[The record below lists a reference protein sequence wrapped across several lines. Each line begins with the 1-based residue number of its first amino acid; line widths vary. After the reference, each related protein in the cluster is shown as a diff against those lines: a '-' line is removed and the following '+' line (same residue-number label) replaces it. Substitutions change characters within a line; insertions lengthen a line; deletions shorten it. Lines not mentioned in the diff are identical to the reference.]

1 MPREDV
7 TAAAKRFNLLFIS
20 VVTARCQDDGL
31 AAGRRAAKGWQAAAS
46 RLSGGECARVYLE
59 FPLAARPRSPEDL
72 RFVFG
77 EAEEGLEK
85 TSPALA
91 KQNKTLAVL
100 FS

>member
-1 MPREDV
+1 M
-7 TAAAKRFNLLFIS
+7 
-20 VVTARCQDDGL
+20 
-31 AAGRRAAKGWQAAAS
+31 AGGCVSALG
-46 RLSGGECARVYLE
+46 GGECARVYLE
-59 FPLAARPRSPEDL
+59 FPLAARPRSPDL

-77 EAEEGLEK
+77 EAEEGLGK